1 MEPSFDNVAVP
12 SSIINAGVTS
22 TVVVIINIEKMNF
35 SSYRLITLLTLIV
48 TIAIKLALTLI
59 MVLGIVI

>member
-59 MVLGIVI
+59 MVLEIVI